1 MICKNPETAFYIFYD
16 NYQSFT
22 KQTAQRFSC
31 IAYRDRRIE
40 KFTKNAISVKT
51 CVYNQCVSYEYLVI
65 DYYRQRQTKTLNRTC
80 DLCIKFE
87 TSDI

>member
-40 KFTKNAISVKT
+40 KFTKNLLK
-51 CVYNQCVSYEYLVI
+51 CYL
-65 DYYRQRQTKTLNRTC
+65 C
-80 DLCIKFE
+80 
-87 TSDI
+87 